1 MRKNIQLRV
10 FLIISAILLLST
22 SSYSQ
27 SDYHFKNFSDV
38 EKLSNNQV
46 SDFFQ
51 DSYGFM
57 WIGTDDGLNRYDGRS
72 VKIYKNIQ
80 GDAESL
86 PDNDVMEVIED
97 HDKNIWVACF
107 NSIGK
112 LDRKTDK
119 FKKYSLDH
127 LSFKS
132 PPTIYRALLDNDG
145 RIWFATSE
153 LGLIRYDESSDQF
166 INIELSELNNK
177 KT

>member
-1 MRKNIQLRV
+1 MRKNILV
-10 FLIISAILLLST
+10 KFYSIIVATLLIST
-22 SSYSQ
+22 SLYAQ
-27 SDYHFKNFSDV
+27 SNYHFKIFADV

-46 SDFFQ
+46 TDFFQ

-57 WIGTDDGLNRYDGRS
+57 WIATEDGLNRYDGRN
-72 VKIYKNIQ
+72 VKIYKNVQ
-80 GDAESL
+80 GDVESL
-86 PDNDVMEVIED
+86 PDNATMQVIED
-97 HDKNIWVACF
+97 ENKDIWVACY
-107 NSIGK
+107 NAIGK

-132 PPTIYRALLDNDG
+132 PPTFYRAILDNEG

-166 INIELSELNNK
+166 VNIELSELNEK
-177 KT
+177 KV